1 MSETSKTAIQVP
13 SYNYNP
19 RVQIDMS
26 SVCEQVAA
34 LCVCSVISDPLQPL
48 GLKTARLLCP
58 LNFSKQED
66 SSELPYPPPG
76 ELPHPGIKPVILHLL
91 KCRWILYH
99 YQHLMLFY
107 LPCKTWN
114 VVKPRAWLARHL
126 PGVSRLL
133 PRLICGATSLASEQ
147 AVRALPVR
155 AVSGQV
161 RSKVRGLLCFVSEA

>member
-34 LCVCSVISDPLQPL
+34 LCVCVCSVISDPLQPL

-114 VVKPRAWLARHL
+114 VVKPRAWLARHF
-126 PGVSRLL
+126 PGLN
-133 PRLICGATSLASEQ
+133 SLKTPPPSYLWCHKPCLRAGSQGPPSEGS
-147 AVRALPVR
+147 VRA
-155 AVSGQV
+155 G
-161 RSKVRGLLCFVSEA
+161 